1 MADAPFANA
10 GLGMFGNE
18 RQFIQAG
25 MTPPDKESML
35 KNVLGI
41 MLGGVPLGGEG
52 GAGVAPPAMGQ
63 GMSMPA
69 VPGGQGINP
78 NKRST
83 SGMTPGGFQFPGMP
97 QMPGMSTGQS
107 PSDMMSDVDN
117 FWG

>member
-25 MTPPDKESML
+25 MTPPDKEGML
-35 KNVLGI
+35 KKVLGI
-41 MLGGVPLGGEG
+41 MLAGVPLGDEG

-83 SGMTPGGFQFPGMP
+83 QGMTPGGFQFPGMP
-97 QMPGMSTGQS
+97 QVPGASAAVTEDDLTS
-107 PSDMMSDVDN
+107 HVDK